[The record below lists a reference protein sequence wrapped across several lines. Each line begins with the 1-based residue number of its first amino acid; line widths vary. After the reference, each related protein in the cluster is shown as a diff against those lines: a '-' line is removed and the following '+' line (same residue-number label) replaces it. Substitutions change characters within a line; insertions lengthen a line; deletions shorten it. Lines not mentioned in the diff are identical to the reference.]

1 MDADT
6 APDIGLYHWISTT
19 PPILFH
25 SASGDQDVG
34 HFLPDERVYRLV
46 MNLWHQTADQIEE
59 YHHRWR
65 VLQPQHILVHL
76 VNDGPICDEVR
87 ARGVPAVFVNQN
99 AFLDERHF
107 TIQPLVPR
115 LFDAV
120 YNARMT
126 PFKRHHLLQQVN
138 TSLLIGGLLTT
149 DDSQEYFDQLR
160 PQLPRATFTHAND
173 PSYRSSEEVSQLL
186 NSARVGVCLSAV
198 EGAMFAATEYLL
210 CGLPVVS
217 TPSLGGRDTWFDP
230 RFARIVPADSQAI
243 ADAVQELISLDIS
256 PDLIRNATVARMT
269 EHRQR
274 FTSAVQR
281 IHTAE
286 GTGRDFARE
295 FYTNFQSKIGL
306 WRENRRVLEFRGEGV
321 GESSPYL

>member
-1 MDADT
+1 MAADDT
-6 APDIGLYHWISTT
+6 PDIGLYHWISTD

-25 SASGDQDVG
+25 SSAGDQDVG
-34 HFLPDERVYRLV
+34 HYLPDERVYRLV

-59 YHHRWR
+59 YHNRWR
-65 VLQPQHILVHL
+65 AQRPRHRLLHL
-76 VNDGPICDEVR
+76 VNEAPICEELQ
-87 ARGVPAVFVNQN
+87 ARGVPALFVNQN
-99 AFLDERHF
+99 AFLDEQLF
-107 TIQPLVPR
+107 TIQPQVPR

-120 YNARMT
+120 YNARMAL
-126 PFKRHHLLQQVN
+126 FKRHHLLQEVD

-160 PQLPRATFTHAND
+160 QQLPRATFTHADD
-173 PSYRSSEEVSQLL
+173 PGHRSPGEVAQLL
-186 NSARVGVCLSAV
+186 NSARVGVCLSAI

-230 RFARIVPADSQAI
+230 RFTRIVPADPQAI
-243 ADAVQELISLDIS
+243 ADAVQELISLNIS
-256 PDLIRNATVARMT
+256 PHLIRNATIARLT

-295 FYTNFQSKIGL
+295 FYTSFRNKIGT
-306 WRENRRVLEFRGEGV
+306 WRENRRVLEFRGR
-321 GESSPYL
+321 

>member
-1 MDADT
+1 MHTADT
-6 APDIGLYHWISTT
+6 PDIGLYDWISTD
-19 PPILFH
+19 PPVLFH

-34 HFLPDERVYRLV
+34 HFLPNERVYRLV

-59 YHHRWR
+59 YYDRWR
-65 VLQPQHILVHL
+65 ELRPQHILLHL
-76 VNDGPICDEVR
+76 VNDGPICDVLR
-87 ARGVPAVFVNQN
+87 ARGVPALFVNQN
-99 AFLDERHF
+99 AFLDERLF
-107 TIQPLVPR
+107 TIQPQTPR

-126 PFKRHHLLQQVN
+126 PFKRHHLLQQVDS
-138 TSLLIGGLLTT
+138 SLLIGGLLTT

-160 PQLPRATFTHAND
+160 LQLPRATFTHAND
-173 PSYRSSEEVSQLL
+173 PGYRGSDEIAQLL

-230 RFARIVPADSQAI
+230 RFSRIVPADSRAI
-243 ADAVQELISLDIS
+243 ADAVRELISLKIP
-256 PDLIRNATVARMT
+256 PDLIRNATVTRMT

-295 FYTNFQSKIGL
+295 FYTKFQNKIGL
-306 WRENRRVLEFRGEGV
+306 WRENRRVREFQEK
-321 GESSPYL
+321 